1 MEPVEVF
8 VDGACRNNGHNNP
21 QAGCG
26 VFWGHFHPMN
36 WAETLIGD
44 KQTNNRGE
52 LSAAIVAI
60 SQAISCKLTSIAV
73 TTDSK
78 YVKNGITEWI
88 KEWKLNEWKTTKRK
102 GDRDVLNKDLW
113 LILDYL
119 REQLTVEWRWVEG
132 HKDSEG
138 NKKADDLARVGISAE
153 TTFWQDTAFRWYEE
167 QCCDITNMTGVS
179 VASKSQEENVTQK
192 PQYICKSCNSQCSE
206 DDDAIQCQECKFWM
220 HYRCTNFQS
229 ISYIYMNVL
238 KENLPVNS
246 VLTLM
251 QNFQKALRQVRNHPT
266 QRYY

>member
-1 MEPVEVF
+1 
-8 VDGACRNNGHNNP
+8 
-21 QAGCG
+21 
-26 VFWGHFHPMN
+26 MN

-60 SQAISCKLTSIAV
+60 SQAISCNLTSIAV

-138 NKKADDLARVGISAE
+138 NKKADDLA
-153 TTFWQDTAFRWYEE
+153 
-167 QCCDITNMTGVS
+167 
-179 VASKSQEENVTQK
+179 
-192 PQYICKSCNSQCSE
+192 
-206 DDDAIQCQECKFWM
+206 
-220 HYRCTNFQS
+220 
-229 ISYIYMNVL
+229 
-238 KENLPVNS
+238 
-246 VLTLM
+246 
-251 QNFQKALRQVRNHPT
+251 
-266 QRYY
+266 